1 MKYLFLGFLGIIG
14 VAIVFIHII
23 LFIID
28 GDRYIGTTSAVLLGS
43 ASCLLLFTILSNTRN
58 IEVKRFKL
66 LLVGLTL
73 WFLGEFTY
81 SYYQIVLDTDAPY
94 PGVGE
99 IFYLAGFPP
108 LILFSYRLFKTI
120 NRDGIIKRKLI
131 ILVFTL
137 AYIAPVTSTILI
149 FSQEVDFQSQWP
161 DIVISS
167 NNTYCDGFLLAL
179 TILILTKLPR
189 NNPYIYH
196 WILFTSFM
204 ILTIVTDF
212 FYLHLAVVDEEFLLK
227 TELIWEGMWAFAYL
241 SILASIFWYY
251 KLIRILKEDSQNLM
265 TKDYTKK
272 SQNNISANYKDE
284 LLEEDQ
290 LHTETTQDFKL
301 VESRIDEM
309 IRDAKDNITILFSN
323 KNTLKRREIQSILK
337 FLKKKTS
344 SNILVRILFPLGV
357 NDSIINSYSE
367 VANIRIFDTKLE
379 NNDIIIVPDSIK
391 MLLVSTTDPIDNDKE
406 TAYAYAVT
414 YSNKEEINY
423 TYVTMFE
430 KLWLLQTVTKL
441 EIR

>member
-1 MKYLFLGFLGIIG
+1 MKYLFLGFLVIIG
-14 VAIVFIHII
+14 VTILFIHII

-43 ASCLLLFTILSNTRN
+43 ASCLLLFTILSNHRN

-66 LLVGLTL
+66 LFVGLTL

-81 SYYQIVLDTDAPY
+81 SFYQIVLDTEAPY
-94 PGVGE
+94 PGLGE
-99 IFYLAGFPP
+99 IFYIAGFPP
-108 LILFSYRLFKTI
+108 LILFTYRSFKTI
-120 NRDGIIKRKLI
+120 NRDGIIKRRLI

-161 DIVISS
+161 DIVIST

-251 KLIRILKEDSQNLM
+251 KLIRILKEDSQNSM
-265 TKDYTKK
+265 TKDYAKK
-272 SQNNISANYKDE
+272 YQNNISANYKDE
-284 LLEEDQ
+284 LLEVDQ
-290 LHTETTQDFKL
+290 LHTENTQDFNL
-301 VESRIDEM
+301 VENHIDE
-309 IRDAKDNITILFSN
+309 IIDGAKDNITILFCN
-323 KNTLKRREIQSILK
+323 INTLKRKETQSILK
-337 FLKKKTS
+337 FLKKKTR

-357 NDSIINSYSE
+357 DNSIINSYSE

-379 NNDIIIVPDSIK
+379 NNDIIIVLDNIK
-391 MLLVSTTDPIDNDKE
+391 FLLVSTTDPIDYDKE
-406 TAYAYAVT
+406 TAYAVT